1 MSRQAIFPGDPFTP
15 ETSGLIA
22 SSPASFVLAYR
33 PSYRA
38 RRLIC
43 IIYATGWN
51 FTDKVPSIR
60 LTPIRCHATKGQR
73 GYGRLRPGRIT
84 SGASTPALRSL
95 KRSLAFLERHDVRR
109 LSSSANVLE
118 QGSSHRVGPAQDEP
132 GLARFLVHDPGSGVP
147 DPVFGLSARAR
158 TPFLKQQVFEPEVI
172 RALGIAYANACK
184 SLNLI
189 DRTDPQPNR
198 LVRTVLARSIAP
210 PQPIPVGY
218 QLWERHATA
227 GKTARSGASAPRRA
241 GTNQSW
247 RRLLASPLNQPII

>member
-1 MSRQAIFPGDPFTP
+1 MSRQAVFPDDPFTP

-33 PSYRA
+33 PSCRA

-118 QGSSHRVGPAQDEP
+118 QRLLRCAAFGAR
-132 GLARFLVHDPGSGVP
+132 GLRQWLTSP
-147 DPVFGLSARAR
+147 
-158 TPFLKQQVFEPEVI
+158 
-172 RALGIAYANACK
+172 
-184 SLNLI
+184 
-189 DRTDPQPNR
+189 
-198 LVRTVLARSIAP
+198 SIPRGAP
-210 PQPIPVGY
+210 PGFPPRGTGSRRTKRQRP
-218 QLWERHATA
+218 A
-227 GKTARSGASAPRRA
+227 GEEGR
-241 GTNQSW
+241 
-247 RRLLASPLNQPII
+247 

>member
-1 MSRQAIFPGDPFTP
+1 MEKRFADNDAQDHTHSTRRDGRCSDDAVRFPTAHD
-15 ETSGLIA
+15 
-22 SSPASFVLAYR
+22 LA
-33 PSYRA
+33 
-38 RRLIC
+38 
-43 IIYATGWN
+43 
-51 FTDKVPSIR
+51 
-60 LTPIRCHATKGQR
+60 Q
-73 GYGRLRPGRIT
+73 
-84 SGASTPALRSL
+84 
-95 KRSLAFLERHDVRR
+95 
-109 LSSSANVLE
+109 
-118 QGSSHRVGPAQDEP
+118 RVGPAQDEP
-132 GLARFLVHDPGSGVP
+132 GLARFLVRDPRGGVP
-147 DPVFGLSARAR
+147 DSFSCLSAWAR
-158 TPFLKQQVFEPEVI
+158 TPFLRQQVFEPEVI